1 MALHNDGM
9 EKDVKKNCDEDNLC
23 SNLSKFYGKDVHG
36 HAAINAIGEFLNFIS
51 DDAENVFE
59 LLKLFKRLDAIDRS
73 KTCGRIEG
81 MLEDKKYNKE
91 KIVGIEGNVIY
102 INLKRR

>member
-36 HAAINAIGEFLNFIS
+36 RAAINAIGEFLNFIS
-51 DDAENVFE
+51 DDAESVFE
-59 LLKLFKRLDAIDRS
+59 LLKLYKRLDATDCI
-73 KTCGRIEG
+73 KACGRIEE
-81 MLEDKKYNKE
+81 MLENEKYKKKR
-91 KIVGIEGNVIY
+91 IIRIDSNVVY
-102 INLKRR
+102 INFKGR